1 MAKLR
6 SINTIIW
13 SDPWF
18 EDLTSQ
24 EKLLFI
30 YLITNEK
37 TNMIGVYETSIKKM
51 SFETGIDKNEIET
64 ILLNF
69 EQKQKIKYINNRV
82 VLLNFLK
89 HQHYNTNMLKN
100 AIDCYNALPEELK
113 LHNFRTLSKDSEGFE
128 TLLNHFGMV
137 RKVEVEVEIE
147 KEVEIKVKAEV
158 KSKIFTPPSQI
169 EVENYF
175 LENGYTKESG
185 LKAFNYYASNNWKD
199 GKGNQVKNWKQKM
212 IGVWF
217 KEENKISLPTKMTFE
232 EIKAEQRKN
241 MAF

>member
-6 SINTIIW
+6 SINTVIW

-18 EDLTSQ
+18 EDLSSE

-51 SFETGIDKNEIET
+51 SFETGIDKSEIET
-64 ILLNF
+64 ILLKF

-113 LHNFRTLSKDSEGFE
+113 LHNFSTLSKDSEGFE

-137 RKVEVEVEIE
+137 RKVEVEIEIE
-147 KEVEIKVKAEV
+147 KEVEIKVKSEV
-158 KSKIFTPPSQI
+158 KSKIFTPPTQI

-175 LENGYTKESG
+175 VENGYTKESG
-185 LKAFNYYASNNWKD
+185 TKAFEYYNRLNWKD
-199 GKGNQVKNWKQKM
+199 SNNRPVKNWKNKM
-212 IGVWF
+212 LSVWF
-217 KEENKISLPTKMTFE
+217 TEKNKLVLPTQMTFE
-232 EIKAEQRKN
+232 EKKAEQRKN